1 MGGGGGGGPAPVEKK
16 WRYTLRT
23 PQEMAQQS
31 LQKNA
36 NFGQAITLGS
46 EDYNREVE
54 KYNRQ
59 YQSVDQKLYEQRKAE
74 NEALERGE
82 KVKRPVYNTPDTVGM
97 MMNRDGSVV
106 NLNPYSKSYVVD
118 SNKNYKKGKSP
129 ANQNYYQQNLGA
141 DWFKKEAI
149 SAGSKSDVE
158 LANRKNAIT
167 DPVEIKGADE
177 IEIRDNTSKTRAG
190 IKGSAT
196 KQAVGTNKSINPS
209 KTGLKL

>member
-1 MGGGGGGGPAPVEKK
+1 MGGGGGGSAPARKE

-54 KYNRQ
+54 KYTSK
-59 YQSVDQKLYEQRKAE
+59 YQSVEQQKQEQIKAE
-74 NEALERGE
+74 REAEEKGRGE
-82 KVKRPVYNTPDTVGM
+82 FSRVADSAEVAVDVMKGNTHSIAGK
-97 MMNRDGSVV
+97 
-106 NLNPYSKSYVVD
+106 YSKSYVVD
-118 SNKNYKKGKSP
+118 SNKSYKKGKNP
-129 ANQNYYQQNLGA
+129 ASNNFYQQNLGA
-141 DWFKKEAI
+141 DWFKKEAV
-149 SAGSKSDVE
+149 SAGSQSDTKLE
-158 LANRKNAIT
+158 NRKNAIT
-167 DPVEIKGADE
+167 DPVEMKGADD
-177 IEIRDNTSKTRAG
+177 IEISDKTSKTRAG

>member
-1 MGGGGGGGPAPVEKK
+1 MGGGGGGSAPVKK
-16 WRYTLRT
+16 EWKYTLKT

-46 EDYNREVE
+46 EDYNKEVE
-54 KYNRQ
+54 KYTSK
-59 YQSVDQKLYEQRKAE
+59 YQSVEQQKQAQIKAE
-74 NEALERGE
+74 REAEIAKKESQNNYEEGGS
-82 KVKRPVYNTPDTVGM
+82 YNR
-97 MMNRDGSVV
+97 NRNNVDK
-106 NLNPYSKSYVVD
+106 YAKSYVVD
-118 SNKNYKKGKSP
+118 ENKSNKKGKNP
-129 ANQNYYQQNLGA
+129 ANNNFYQQNLGA
-141 DWFKKEAI
+141 DWFKKEAV
-149 SAGSKSDVE
+149 SAGSQSDVK

-167 DPVEIKGADE
+167 DPVEMKRADD
-177 IEIRDNTSKTRAG
+177 IEISDNKSKTRAG

>member
-1 MGGGGGGGPAPVEKK
+1 MGGGGGGGSAPVEKK

-23 PQEMAQQS
+23 PEEMAQQS

-46 EDYNREVE
+46 EDYNKEVE
-54 KYNRQ
+54 KYTSKYQLAEQQKQAEIQAEKEAEKRAREENPQSYDEGNASVYRRNR
-59 YQSVDQKLYEQRKAE
+59 
-74 NEALERGE
+74 
-82 KVKRPVYNTPDTVGM
+82 DTVYG
-97 MMNRDGSVV
+97 
-106 NLNPYSKSYVVD
+106 YATSYDVD
-118 SNKNYKKGKSP
+118 SNKSYKKGKNP
-129 ANQNYYQQNLGA
+129 ASSNFYQQNLGA
-141 DWFKKEAI
+141 DWFKKEAV
-149 SAGSKSDVE
+149 SAGSKSDVK

-167 DPVEIKGADE
+167 DPVETKGADE
-177 IEIRDNTSKTRAG
+177 IEIRDKTSKTRTG

>member
-1 MGGGGGGGPAPVEKK
+1 MGGGGGGSKPVEKNWK
-16 WRYTLRT
+16 YTLET

-54 KYNRQ
+54 KYNSK
-59 YQSVDQKLYEQRKAE
+59 YQSVEQQKQAQIQAEREAAEMARKE
-74 NEALERGE
+74 NPPSYDEGGSFNR
-82 KVKRPVYNTPDTVGM
+82 RNRNTVDRYAT
-97 MMNRDGSVV
+97 
-106 NLNPYSKSYVVD
+106 SYVVD
-118 SNKNYKKGKSP
+118 SNKSYKKGKNPTSS
-129 ANQNYYQQNLGA
+129 NFYQQNLGA
-141 DWFKKEAI
+141 DWFKKEAV
-149 SAGSKSDVE
+149 SAASQSDAK

-177 IEIRDNTSKTRAG
+177 IEIRDNASKTRAG

>member
-1 MGGGGGGGPAPVEKK
+1 MGGGGGGSAPVQKN
-16 WRYTLRT
+16 WRYTLKT

-54 KYNRQ
+54 KYTNR
-59 YQSVDQKLYEQRKAE
+59 YQLVEQQKQAQIKAE
-74 NEALERGE
+74 TEAPEMARKENQHSDDENTG
-82 KVKRPVYNTPDTVGM
+82 YNRNRDTV
-97 MMNRDGSVV
+97 DK
-106 NLNPYSKSYVVD
+106 YATSYVVD
-118 SNKNYKKGKSP
+118 SNKSYKNGKNP
-129 ANQNYYQQNLGA
+129 ASSNFYRQNLGE
-141 DWFKKEAI
+141 DWFKKEAV
-149 SAGSKSDVE
+149 SAASQSDAK

-167 DPVEIKGADE
+167 DPVEIKGADD
-177 IEIRDNTSKTRAG
+177 IEIRDNTSKARAG

>member
-1 MGGGGGGGPAPVEKK
+1 MGGGGGGSPKPVEKK
-16 WRYTLRT
+16 WRYTLKT

-46 EDYNREVE
+46 EDYNKEVE
-54 KYNRQ
+54 KYTSKYKLAEQQKQAEIEAERQAAEIIARKENPNSYDEGGRSFNR
-59 YQSVDQKLYEQRKAE
+59 R
-74 NEALERGE
+74 NR
-82 KVKRPVYNTPDTVGM
+82 NTADRYAT
-97 MMNRDGSVV
+97 
-106 NLNPYSKSYVVD
+106 SYVVD
-118 SNKNYKKGKSP
+118 ENKKYKNGKNPGGSNNFYR
-129 ANQNYYQQNLGA
+129 QNLGA
-141 DWFKKEAI
+141 DWFKKEAV
-149 SAGSKSDVE
+149 SAGSQSDVK

-167 DPVEIKGADE
+167 DPVEMKGADE
-177 IEIRDNTSKTRAG
+177 IDVRDNTSKTRAG

>member
-1 MGGGGGGGPAPVEKK
+1 MGGGGGGPAPVEKK
-16 WRYTLRT
+16 WKYTLKT

-46 EDYNREVE
+46 EDYNKEVE
-54 KYNRQ
+54 KYTSK
-59 YQSVDQKLYEQRKAE
+59 YQSVEQQKQAQIKAE
-74 NEALERGE
+74 REAAEIARKENRHSYDEGGS
-82 KVKRPVYNTPDTVGM
+82 YNRNRNTV
-97 MMNRDGSVV
+97 DK
-106 NLNPYSKSYVVD
+106 YATSYVVD
-118 SNKNYKKGKSP
+118 SNSKSSRNGKNP
-129 ANQNYYQQNLGA
+129 ASNNFYQQNLGA
-141 DWFKKEAI
+141 DWFNKEAV
-149 SAGSKSDVE
+149 SAGSQSDAK

-167 DPVEIKGADE
+167 DPVEMKRADD
-177 IEIRDNTSKTRAG
+177 IEISDNTSKTRAG

>member
-1 MGGGGGGGPAPVEKK
+1 MGGRGGGSAPVEKN
-16 WRYTLRT
+16 WIYTLKT

-54 KYNRQ
+54 KYTNR
-59 YQSVDQKLYEQRKAE
+59 YQLVEQQKQAQIEAAEMARKENQHSDDKNTDYNRNRNTVDKYA
-74 NEALERGE
+74 
-82 KVKRPVYNTPDTVGM
+82 T
-97 MMNRDGSVV
+97 
-106 NLNPYSKSYVVD
+106 SYVVN
-118 SNKNYKKGKSP
+118 SNKSYKNGKNPSS
-129 ANQNYYQQNLGA
+129 NNFYRQNLGE
-141 DWFKKEAI
+141 DWFKKEAV
-149 SAGSKSDVE
+149 SAGSQSDAK

-167 DPVEIKGADE
+167 DPVEIKGADD
-177 IEIRDNTSKTRAG
+177 IEISDNTSRARAG

>member
-1 MGGGGGGGPAPVEKK
+1 MGGGGGSAPVQKN
-16 WRYTLRT
+16 WRYTLKT

-46 EDYNREVE
+46 EDYNKEVE
-54 KYNRQ
+54 KYTNR
-59 YQSVDQKLYEQRKAE
+59 YQLVEQQKQAQIKAE
-74 NEALERGE
+74 TEAPEMARKENQHSDDENTG
-82 KVKRPVYNTPDTVGM
+82 YNRNRDTV
-97 MMNRDGSVV
+97 DK
-106 NLNPYSKSYVVD
+106 YATSYVVD
-118 SNKNYKKGKSP
+118 SNKSYKKGKNP
-129 ANQNYYQQNLGA
+129 ASGNFYQQNLGA
-141 DWFKKEAI
+141 DWFKKEAV
-149 SAGSKSDVE
+149 SAASQSDAK

-167 DPVEIKGADE
+167 DPVEIKGADD
-177 IEIRDNTSKTRAG
+177 IEISDNTSKARAG

>member
-1 MGGGGGGGPAPVEKK
+1 MGGGGGGGPKPVEKN

-54 KYNRQ
+54 KYTRK
-59 YQSVDQKLYEQRKAE
+59 YQSVEQQKQAQIKAE
-74 NEALERGE
+74 KEAEERARTENPQSYDEGGS
-82 KVKRPVYNTPDTVGM
+82 YNRNRNTV
-97 MMNRDGSVV
+97 NK
-106 NLNPYSKSYVVD
+106 YSKSYVVD
-118 SNKNYKKGKSP
+118 SNKKYKNGKNP
-129 ANQNYYQQNLGA
+129 ANQNYYYQNLGP
-141 DWFKKEAI
+141 DWFKKEAV
-149 SAGSKSDVE
+149 SKGSQNDVKLE
-158 LANRKNAIT
+158 NRKNAIT

-177 IEIRDNTSKTRAG
+177 IEISDNRPKTRAR

>member
-1 MGGGGGGGPAPVEKK
+1 MGGGGGGGPKPVEKN

-54 KYNRQ
+54 KYTRK
-59 YQSVDQKLYEQRKAE
+59 YQLVEQQKQAQIKAE
-74 NEALERGE
+74 TEAVERGE
-82 KVKRPVYNTPDTVGM
+82 KVKRPVYNIPDTAGM
-97 MMNRDGSVV
+97 MMNRDGSAV
-106 NLNPYSKSYVVD
+106 NLSPYSKSYVVD
-118 SNKNYKKGKSP
+118 SNKSINHERKQQKRINTIKIFE
-129 ANQNYYQQNLGA
+129 QN
-141 DWFKKEAI
+141 WFKKEAV
-149 SAGSKSDVE
+149 SKGSQNDVKLE
-158 LANRKNAIT
+158 NRKNAIT

-177 IEIRDNTSKTRAG
+177 IEISDNTAKIRAG

>member
-1 MGGGGGGGPAPVEKK
+1 MGGGRGGDAPVQKN
-16 WRYTLRT
+16 WRYTLKT

-54 KYNRQ
+54 KYNSK
-59 YQSVDQKLYEQRKAE
+59 YQSVEQQKQAQIQAETEAVEMARKENQRSDDE
-74 NEALERGE
+74 NTD
-82 KVKRPVYNTPDTVGM
+82 YNRNRNTVD
-97 MMNRDGSVV
+97 RYVT
-106 NLNPYSKSYVVD
+106 SYVVD
-118 SNKNYKKGKSP
+118 SNKSYKKGKNPTSS
-129 ANQNYYQQNLGA
+129 NFYQQNLGA
-141 DWFKKEAI
+141 DWFKKEAV
-149 SAGSKSDVE
+149 SAASQSDAK

-167 DPVEIKGADE
+167 DPVEMKRADD
-177 IEIRDNTSKTRAG
+177 IEISDNASKTRAG

>member
-1 MGGGGGGGPAPVEKK
+1 MGGGGGGGSAPVKK
-16 WRYTLRT
+16 EWKYTLKT

-46 EDYNREVE
+46 EDYNKEVE
-54 KYNRQ
+54 KYTSK
-59 YQSVDQKLYEQRKAE
+59 YQSVEQQKQAQIKAE
-74 NEALERGE
+74 REAEIAKKESQNNYEEGGS
-82 KVKRPVYNTPDTVGM
+82 YNR
-97 MMNRDGSVV
+97 NRNNVDK
-106 NLNPYSKSYVVD
+106 YAKSYVVD
-118 SNKNYKKGKSP
+118 ENKSNKKGKNP
-129 ANQNYYQQNLGA
+129 ANNNFYQQNLGA
-141 DWFKKEAI
+141 DWFKKEAV
-149 SAGSKSDVE
+149 SAGSQSDVK

-167 DPVEIKGADE
+167 DPVEMKRADD
-177 IEIRDNTSKTRAG
+177 IEISDNKSKTRAG

>member
-1 MGGGGGGGPAPVEKK
+1 MGGGRGGSAPVQKNS
-16 WRYTLRT
+16 RYTLKT
-23 PQEMAQQS
+23 PQEMVQQS

-54 KYNRQ
+54 KYTNR
-59 YQSVDQKLYEQRKAE
+59 YQLVEQQKQAQIKAE
-74 NEALERGE
+74 TEAAEMARKENQHSDDENTGYNRNRG
-82 KVKRPVYNTPDTVGM
+82 TV
-97 MMNRDGSVV
+97 DK
-106 NLNPYSKSYVVD
+106 YATSYVVD
-118 SNKNYKKGKSP
+118 SNKSYKKGKNP
-129 ANQNYYQQNLGA
+129 ASNNFYRQNLGE
-141 DWFKKEAI
+141 DWFKKEAV
-149 SAGSKSDVE
+149 SAGSQSDAK

-167 DPVEIKGADE
+167 DPVEIKGADD
-177 IEIRDNTSKTRAG
+177 IEIRDNTSKARAG

>member
-1 MGGGGGGGPAPVEKK
+1 MGGGGGGSKPVEKN
-16 WRYTLRT
+16 WRYTLKT
-23 PQEMAQQS
+23 PEEMAQQS

-54 KYNRQ
+54 KYTSE
-59 YQSVDQKLYEQRKAE
+59 YKSVEQKKEAELKPILKAE
-74 NEALERGE
+74 EIARKENPHGYDEGDI
-82 KVKRPVYNTPDTVGM
+82 YNRNRNTINGDTEG
-97 MMNRDGSVV
+97 R
-106 NLNPYSKSYVVD
+106 YEKSYVVD
-118 SNKNYKKGKSP
+118 SNKRYKNGKNP
-129 ANQNYYQQNLGA
+129 ASNNFYQQNLGA
-141 DWFKKEAI
+141 DWFKKEAV
-149 SAGSKSDVE
+149 SASSQSDVK

-167 DPVEIKGADE
+167 DPVEMKGADD
-177 IEIRDNTSKTRAG
+177 IEISDNKSKTRAG

>member
-1 MGGGGGGGPAPVEKK
+1 MGGGRGGSAPVRKE

-46 EDYNREVE
+46 EDYNKKVE
-54 KYNRQ
+54 EYTSKYNLAEQQKQAEIENKRQ
-59 YQSVDQKLYEQRKAE
+59 AEEMSGNEGSSNYEEGSSLDRKRNAVDRYA
-74 NEALERGE
+74 
-82 KVKRPVYNTPDTVGM
+82 T
-97 MMNRDGSVV
+97 
-106 NLNPYSKSYVVD
+106 SYVVN
-118 SNKNYKKGKSP
+118 SNDKNYKKGKNP
-129 ANQNYYQQNLGA
+129 ASNNIYQQNLGA
-141 DWFKKEAI
+141 DWFKKEAVS
-149 SAGSKSDVE
+149 SASQSDVKLE
-158 LANRKNAIT
+158 NRKNAIT
-167 DPVEIKGADE
+167 DPVEMNRADD
-177 IEIRDNTSKTRAG
+177 IEISDKTSKTRAG

>member
-1 MGGGGGGGPAPVEKK
+1 MGGGRGGDAPVQKN
-16 WRYTLRT
+16 WRYTLKT

-36 NFGQAITLGS
+36 NFGQAVTLGS

-54 KYNRQ
+54 KYTNR
-59 YQSVDQKLYEQRKAE
+59 YQLVEQQKQAQIEAEAEAAEMARKENQRSDDENNDYNRNRGTVDKYA
-74 NEALERGE
+74 
-82 KVKRPVYNTPDTVGM
+82 T
-97 MMNRDGSVV
+97 
-106 NLNPYSKSYVVD
+106 SYVVD
-118 SNKNYKKGKSP
+118 SNKNYKHGKSP
-129 ANQNYYQQNLGA
+129 ANQNYYQQNLGE
-141 DWFKKEAI
+141 DWFKKEAV
-149 SAGSKSDVE
+149 SAASQSDTK

-167 DPVEIKGADE
+167 DPVEMKRADD
-177 IEIRDNTSKTRAG
+177 IEISDNASKTRAG

>member
-1 MGGGGGGGPAPVEKK
+1 MGGGGRGGPEPVEKNWK
-16 WRYTLRT
+16 YTLKT

-36 NFGQAITLGS
+36 NFGQAVTLGS

-54 KYNRQ
+54 KYTSK
-59 YQSVDQKLYEQRKAE
+59 YQSVEQQKQAQIKAE
-74 NEALERGE
+74 QEAAAKG
-82 KVKRPVYNTPDTVGM
+82 KRKFVGVADSAEVAVDVMEGNTHSIAGKYAT
-97 MMNRDGSVV
+97 
-106 NLNPYSKSYVVD
+106 SYVVD
-118 SNKNYKKGKSP
+118 SNKKYKNGKNP
-129 ANQNYYQQNLGA
+129 ASNNFYQQNLGA
-141 DWFKKEAI
+141 DWFKKEAV
-149 SAGSKSDVE
+149 SAGSQSDAK

-167 DPVEIKGADE
+167 DPVEMKGADD
-177 IEIRDNTSKTRAG
+177 IEVRDNTSKTRAG

>member
-1 MGGGGGGGPAPVEKK
+1 MGGGGGGSAPVKK
-16 WRYTLRT
+16 EWRYTLKT

-46 EDYNREVE
+46 EDYNKEVE
-54 KYNRQ
+54 KYTSK
-59 YQSVDQKLYEQRKAE
+59 YQSAEQQKQAEIKAE
-74 NEALERGE
+74 REAAE
-82 KVKRPVYNTPDTVGM
+82 KARKENPHSYDEGGSYNRNRNTVD
-97 MMNRDGSVV
+97 R
-106 NLNPYSKSYVVD
+106 YATSYVVD
-118 SNKNYKKGKSP
+118 SNDKNYKKGKNP
-129 ANQNYYQQNLGA
+129 ASGNFYQQNLGA
-141 DWFKKEAI
+141 DWFKKEAV
-149 SAGSKSDVE
+149 SASSQSDVK

-167 DPVEIKGADE
+167 DPVEMKGADD
-177 IEIRDNTSKTRAG
+177 IEISDNTSKTRAG

>member
-1 MGGGGGGGPAPVEKK
+1 MGGGGGGPAPVEKK
-16 WRYTLRT
+16 WRYTLKT

-46 EDYNREVE
+46 EDYNKEVE
-54 KYNRQ
+54 KYTSK
-59 YQSVDQKLYEQRKAE
+59 YQSVEQQKQAQIKAE
-74 NEALERGE
+74 REAAE
-82 KVKRPVYNTPDTVGM
+82 KASKENPHSYDEGGSYNRRNRNTV
-97 MMNRDGSVV
+97 DK
-106 NLNPYSKSYVVD
+106 YATSYVID
-118 SNKNYKKGKSP
+118 SNESSRNGKNP
-129 ANQNYYQQNLGA
+129 ASNNFYQQNLGA
-141 DWFKKEAI
+141 DWFKKEAV
-149 SAGSKSDVE
+149 SAGSESDVK

-167 DPVEIKGADE
+167 DPVEMKGADD
-177 IEIRDNTSKTRAG
+177 IEISDNTSKIRAG

>member
-1 MGGGGGGGPAPVEKK
+1 MGGGGGGSKPVEKK

-23 PQEMAQQS
+23 PEEMAQQS

-36 NFGQAITLGS
+36 NFGQAVTLGS

-54 KYNRQ
+54 KYTSKYQLAEEQKQAQIEAERQAAEIARKENPNSYDEGGSFNRRNT
-59 YQSVDQKLYEQRKAE
+59 VDKYA
-74 NEALERGE
+74 
-82 KVKRPVYNTPDTVGM
+82 T
-97 MMNRDGSVV
+97 
-106 NLNPYSKSYVVD
+106 SYVVD
-118 SNKNYKKGKSP
+118 SNKNYGNGKNP
-129 ANQNYYQQNLGA
+129 ASNNFYQQNLGA
-141 DWFKKEAI
+141 DWFKKEAV
-149 SAGSKSDVE
+149 SAGSQSDAK

-167 DPVEIKGADE
+167 DPVEMKGADD
-177 IEIRDNTSKTRAG
+177 IEVRDNTSKTRAG

>member
-1 MGGGGGGGPAPVEKK
+1 MGGGRGGSAPVQKN
-16 WRYTLRT
+16 WRYTLKT
-23 PQEMAQQS
+23 PQEMSQQS

-54 KYNRQ
+54 KYTSE
-59 YQSVDQKLYEQRKAE
+59 YQATEQKLYEKRKAE
-74 NEALERGE
+74 TEAEEMARKE
-82 KVKRPVYNTPDTVGM
+82 NQHSDDENTDYKRNRYTV
-97 MMNRDGSVV
+97 DK
-106 NLNPYSKSYVVD
+106 YATSYVVD
-118 SNKNYKKGKSP
+118 SNKNYKRGKSP
-129 ANQNYYQQNLGA
+129 ANQNYYQQNLGE
-141 DWFKKEAI
+141 DWFKKEAV
-149 SAGSKSDVE
+149 SAGSQSDAK

-167 DPVEIKGADE
+167 DPVEMKRADD
-177 IEIRDNTSKTRAG
+177 IEISDNTSKARAG

>member
-1 MGGGGGGGPAPVEKK
+1 MGGGRGGDAPVQKN
-16 WRYTLRT
+16 WRYTLNT

-46 EDYNREVE
+46 EDYNKEVE
-54 KYNRQ
+54 KYTSE
-59 YQSVDQKLYEQRKAE
+59 YQATEQKLYEKRKAE
-74 NEALERGE
+74 IEAEERGE
-82 KVKRPVYNTPDTVGM
+82 KVERPVYNVTDTAGM
-97 MMNRDGSVV
+97 MMNKDGSSV
-106 NLNPYSKSYVVD
+106 NLIPYSKSYVID
-118 SNKNYKKGKSP
+118 SNRNYKRGKSP
-129 ANQNYYQQNLGA
+129 ANQNYYRQNLGE
-141 DWFKKEAI
+141 DWFKKEAV
-149 SAGSKSDVE
+149 SAGSQSDAK

-167 DPVEIKGADE
+167 DPVEIKGADD
-177 IEIRDNTSKTRAG
+177 IEISDNTSKARAG

>member
-1 MGGGGGGGPAPVEKK
+1 MGGGGGGGSAPIEKN
-16 WRYTLRT
+16 WRYTLKT

-54 KYNRQ
+54 KYTSK
-59 YQSVDQKLYEQRKAE
+59 YQSVEQQKQEQIKAE
-74 NEALERGE
+74 REAAEIARKKNKHSYDEGSS
-82 KVKRPVYNTPDTVGM
+82 Y
-97 MMNRDGSVV
+97 NRDGNTVDK
-106 NLNPYSKSYVVD
+106 YATSYVVD
-118 SNKNYKKGKSP
+118 SNKSYGNGKNP
-129 ANQNYYQQNLGA
+129 ASNNFYQQNLGA
-141 DWFKKEAI
+141 DWFKKEAV
-149 SAGSKSDVE
+149 SAGSQSDAK

-167 DPVEIKGADE
+167 DQVEMKGADD
-177 IEIRDNTSKTRAG
+177 IEISDNTSKTRAG

>member
-1 MGGGGGGGPAPVEKK
+1 MGGGGGGSAPARKE

-46 EDYNREVE
+46 EDYNKKVEEYTSKYKLAEQQKQAEIENKRQAEEMAGHEVS
-54 KYNRQ
+54 YNYEEGGSSLNRKRNT
-59 YQSVDQKLYEQRKAE
+59 VDRYA
-74 NEALERGE
+74 
-82 KVKRPVYNTPDTVGM
+82 T
-97 MMNRDGSVV
+97 
-106 NLNPYSKSYVVD
+106 SYVVD
-118 SNKNYKKGKSP
+118 SNDKNYKKGKNP
-129 ANQNYYQQNLGA
+129 ASNNLYQQNLGA
-141 DWFKKEAI
+141 DWFKKEAV
-149 SAGSKSDVE
+149 SAGSQSDVKLE
-158 LANRKNAIT
+158 NRKNAIT
-167 DPVEIKGADE
+167 DPVEMKGADD
-177 IEIRDNTSKTRAG
+177 IEISDKTSKTRAG

>member
-1 MGGGGGGGPAPVEKK
+1 MGGGGGGPAPVKK
-16 WRYTLRT
+16 NWRYALRT
-23 PQEMAQQS
+23 PEEMAQQS

-36 NFGQAITLGS
+36 SFGQAITLGS
-46 EDYNREVE
+46 EDYNRKVE
-54 KYNRQ
+54 KYTSE
-59 YQSVDQKLYEQRKAE
+59 YKSVEQKLYEQRKAE
-74 NEALERGE
+74 MEAEERGE
-82 KVKRPVYNTPDTVGM
+82 KVKRPVYNIADTTEM
-97 MMNRDGSVV
+97 LMNRNGSAV

-118 SNKNYKKGKSP
+118 SDKNYKNGKSP

-141 DWFKKEAI
+141 DWFKKEAV
-149 SAGSKSDVE
+149 SAGSKSDAK

-167 DPVEIKGADE
+167 DPVEMKGADD
-177 IEIRDNTSKTRAG
+177 IEIRDKTSKTRAG

>member
-1 MGGGGGGGPAPVEKK
+1 MGGGRGGDAPVQKN
-16 WRYTLRT
+16 WRYTLNT

-46 EDYNREVE
+46 EDYNKEVE
-54 KYNRQ
+54 KYTSEYQATEQKQAQIEAAEMARKENQHSDDKNTDYNRNRNT
-59 YQSVDQKLYEQRKAE
+59 VDKYA
-74 NEALERGE
+74 
-82 KVKRPVYNTPDTVGM
+82 T
-97 MMNRDGSVV
+97 
-106 NLNPYSKSYVVD
+106 SYVVD
-118 SNKNYKKGKSP
+118 SNRNYKRGKSP
-129 ANQNYYQQNLGA
+129 ANQNYYRQNLGE
-141 DWFKKEAI
+141 DWFKKEAV
-149 SAGSKSDVE
+149 SAGSQSDAK

-167 DPVEIKGADE
+167 DPVEMKRADD
-177 IEIRDNTSKTRAG
+177 IEISDNASKTRAG